1 MSFLTLDQILVFFD
15 LAKSYING
23 EEDDAVLEEREED
36 HEDADDEVHVD
47 GVELRGARRR
57 RHRAHVVEDVDQH
70 EEERDEQRHPPGDHG
85 GPDQERDPGDDHEQ
99 DAGQVYLQR
108 WDNKHSD
115 KR

>member
-1 MSFLTLDQILVFFD
+1 MTLSFLTLDLILVFFD
-15 LAKSYING
+15 LAKSYVNG

-70 EEERDEQRHPPGDHG
+70 EEES
-85 GPDQERDPGDDHEQ
+85 DQQGHATCKAEQ
-99 DAGQVYLQR
+99 DG
-108 WDNKHSD
+108 
-115 KR
+115 